1 MSHPSEASNR
11 PPHDTFERARQLFV
25 SGLEMLAN
33 ERFEDAERSFL
44 GSLALV
50 PDRVSTLVNLAA
62 VRIRL
67 SRPADALETAQLLL
81 KLEPQNPEAWFH
93 RAEALAL
100 MGRREEALESFRQAG
115 VLNPAAMPWY
125 RHGQILQDLDRDS
138 EALDSYDRAI
148 AIDPAFAPAWTNKGN
163 ILREMSRL
171 PEAAHAF
178 RQAIA
183 HGGADEVHDY
193 YLASV
198 SPGAHAAAAPEQYV
212 ETLFDEYADDFDH
225 HVVDVLG
232 YRAHEVLAN
241 ELMRLAPGRRF
252 RAALDLGCG
261 TGLCGIML
269 KNCSEQII
277 GVDLSSQM
285 LAKARATGSYEQLVH
300 QDIDAFLKTTATRH
314 DLVVAADV
322 FIYVGDL
329 ASVFAGIG
337 RVVDADGMV
346 CFSVEVL
353 PPDKDADFELQS
365 TLRFAHSERYARRLA
380 AENGF
385 EVVETSRAPLR
396 QDQRKA
402 IDGLFIFLRKRR
414 K

>member
-1 MSHPSEASNR
+1 
-11 PPHDTFERARQLFV
+11 
-25 SGLEMLAN
+25 
-33 ERFEDAERSFL
+33 
-44 GSLALV
+44 
-50 PDRVSTLVNLAA
+50 LAA

-67 SRPADALETAQLLL
+67 ARPADALETTQLLL
-81 KLEPQNPEAWFH
+81 RLEPQNPEAWFH

-100 MGRREEALESFRQAG
+100 LKRREEALESFRQAG
-115 VLNPAAMPWY
+115 ELHPAAMPWY
-125 RHGQILQDLDRDS
+125 RHGQILQDLNRDS

-148 AIDPAFAPAWTNKGN
+148 AVDPAFAPAWTNKGN
-163 ILREMSRL
+163 ILREMLRL

-183 HGGADEVHDY
+183 HGGADELHGY

-198 SPGAHAAAAPEQYV
+198 TPGAHAASAPEQYV

-241 ELMRLAPGRRF
+241 ELVRLAPGRRF
-252 RAALDLGCG
+252 RAVLDLGCG
-261 TGLCGIML
+261 TGLCGALL
-269 KNCSEQII
+269 KDRSDRII

-285 LAKARATGSYEQLVH
+285 LAKAQASGSYEALVH
-300 QDIDAFLKTTATRH
+300 QDIDAFLHTTATRH

-337 RVVDADGMV
+337 RVVEPDGMV
-346 CFSVEVL
+346 CFSVEIL
-353 PPDKDADFELQS
+353 PAGKDADFALQS
-365 TLRFAHSERYARRLA
+365 TLRFAHSERYAQRLA

-385 EVVETSRAPLR
+385 EVIDTLRTPLR
-396 QDQRKA
+396 QDQRQA
-402 IDGLFIFLRKRR
+402 IDGLFVFLRKRPM
-414 K
+414 